1 MVSKG
6 VGVTAVNSRIHRR
19 PSWSGRAG
27 ATAGRLS
34 RLARTGACLAA
45 VTVLASACAVFGS
58 QTPNPATQHAPKSE
72 KRKSENRKS
81 DCPISGCST
90 DAAKDQGHGAD
101 PPGVGVGRSYGVG
114 SKWIT
119 FNEPAYT
126 VDGSVIASRRLLT
139 QIRYPL
145 AASNTS
151 RPAKGPFPMIVF
163 APGFMQCGAP
173 YSKLLRFWATAGYVV
188 VVVNF
193 PNSDCLVADPTE
205 NDMLNQPRDMSYV
218 ITRML
223 RLSRA
228 KHGLFAGLLN
238 PKQISIAGQSDG
250 GDTVA
255 AVAANTCCTDR
266 RVKAVAVESGSE
278 WPQMRGRYFTKRF
291 TKHPTPILF
300 SQGSADTI
308 NPAGCSVTLY
318 HADRAKANFYLELF
332 GASHTGPYWG
342 TNGYERIVARVTLA
356 FFDRYVLK
364 RRHASSV
371 MRKRGNASGVAAL
384 FSDRRGNLPPAIPG
398 PPCF

>member
-1 MVSKG
+1 M
-6 VGVTAVNSRIHRR
+6 
-19 PSWSGRAG
+19 
-27 ATAGRLS
+27 
-34 RLARTGACLAA
+34 
-45 VTVLASACAVFGS
+45 
-58 QTPNPATQHAPKSE
+58 
-72 KRKSENRKS
+72 
-81 DCPISGCST
+81 
-90 DAAKDQGHGAD
+90 
-101 PPGVGVGRSYGVG
+101 
-114 SKWIT
+114 T
-119 FNEPAYT
+119 FDEPAYS
-126 VDGSVIASRRLLT
+126 VDGSVIAGRRLVT

-145 AASNTS
+145 ARQASKAA

-173 YSKLLRFWATAGYVV
+173 YSKLLTFWARAGYVV

-193 PNSDCLVADPTE
+193 PYSDCLVPHPTE
-205 NDMLNQPRDMSYV
+205 SDMLNQPRDMSYV

-228 KHGLFAGLLN
+228 KHGMFARLLN
-238 PKQISIAGQSDG
+238 PKQIAIAGQSDG

-278 WPQMRGRYFTKRF
+278 WPRMRGRYFARRF
-291 TKHPTPILF
+291 TRHPMPILF

-318 HADRAKANFYLELF
+318 HADKARANFYLDLF

-342 TNGYERIVARVTLA
+342 INRYERVVARVTLA
-356 FFDRYVLK
+356 FFNRYVL
-364 RRHASSV
+364 RHPDTVSA
-371 MRKRGNASGVAAL
+371 MRKHGNVAGLAAL
-384 FSDRRGNLPPAIPG
+384 FRDRKGNLPPAIPG